1 MLVGEVL
8 SSAVMTLGFVF
19 CDMNETSHSLQPDF
33 PGIKC
38 FSGSG
43 FPAVLLVFLHI
54 NMISY
59 YDLVLGRAQLPDY
72 FQWNMMLMF
81 FGFGWAVIIHLPW
94 KHSSSGY
101 PYPQQ
106 TCSEML
112 GDKTPVFNASFV
124 APCCEI
130 SYSFEALI
138 MSVLLCLH
146 SDGSLPAP
154 REFLPLKWSG
164 IFGICFQAK
173 STSGMEVNDAFAAH
187 FISYPRFEQC
197 FSSAR
202 MFQDWKWRFPGS
214 INLHN
219 SFRRFISS
227 QQLVLCFFIKCF
239 LVFSTHYFLSQITF
253 LLLMNFP

>member
-8 SSAVMTLGFVF
+8 SSAGVTLSFVS
-19 CDMNETSHSLQPDF
+19 CDMDETSHSLQPDF

-59 YDLVLGRAQLPDY
+59 YALVLWRTQLPDY

-81 FGFGWAVIIHLPW
+81 FRLGWAAIIHLPW

-112 GDKTPVFNASFV
+112 GNKTSVSNASIV
-124 APCCEI
+124 AHCCGI

-138 MSVLLCLH
+138 MSELLHLC
-146 SDGSLPAP
+146 SDGRAYLL
-154 REFLPLKWSG
+154 RGDFCLWNGLG
-164 IFGICFQAK
+164 YL
-173 STSGMEVNDAFAAH
+173 AFV
-187 FISYPRFEQC
+187 FKQ
-197 FSSAR
+197 
-202 MFQDWKWRFPGS
+202 
-214 INLHN
+214 N
-219 SFRRFISS
+219 
-227 QQLVLCFFIKCF
+227 QQLEWR
-239 LVFSTHYFLSQITF
+239 
-253 LLLMNFP
+253 